1 MSEELVKYNDV
12 VVKQSM
18 PGRHPAH
25 EWLLPVHTTI
35 FPESVINESSSQPM
49 ETFLFFLTHFTE
61 IFYRILLWLPQE
73 SMYGWL
79 WTQAYWVGEGSKR
92 S

>member
-1 MSEELVKYNDV
+1 MSEGLVKYNYV
-12 VVKQSM
+12 LSRVCQA
-18 PGRHPAH
+18 GTQLH
-25 EWLLPVHTTI
+25 EWLFPVHTTI
-35 FPESVINESSSQPM
+35 FPESVINESSSQPV

-79 WTQAYWVGEGSKR
+79 
-92 S
+92 